1 MTLSPTLWRTCR
13 VLSGSTRLAL
23 FRRIVKNPGL
33 SVGAL
38 AKAEQI
44 SLGRASQE
52 LRRLQSRGI
61 VSVERTGRFV
71 LYFPEPDPSV
81 SSAQPVLRALQ
92 ETCARFGAPA
102 DERTARLAAGVA
114 HEKRLALV
122 RALQARP
129 LAVHEM
135 QAALKIPVPT
145 LWHHLRFLEIGG
157 WVERERG
164 KWKLAPN
171 DHPLAKY
178 LLKLV

>member
-13 VLSGSTRLAL
+13 VKSGSTRQAL
-23 FRRIVKNPGL
+23 FRRIAKNPGL

-38 AKAEQI
+38 AKAERI

-71 LYFPEPDPSV
+71 LYYPDPDPSV

-92 ETCARFGAPA
+92 EICERFGASA
-102 DERTARLAAGVA
+102 DERTARLAAGVS
-114 HEKRLALV
+114 HEKRWAMV
-122 RALQARP
+122 RVLQAGP

-135 QAALKIPVPT
+135 RAALKIPVPT

-171 DHPLAKY
+171 DHPLAKC